1 MGPTTGS
8 GCRCGRS
15 QGALSLPD
23 PDNETE
29 EDCKA
34 VFVAELDNWHRDTAA
49 WPAERTYPVFRKW
62 FEVRCYPLIQARVG
76 EELIAER
83 RPAADPA
90 GGAATV
96 AGLLLLAQQGGG
108 EHG

>member
-1 MGPTTGS
+1 MF
-8 GCRCGRS
+8 
-15 QGALSLPD
+15 L
-23 PDNETE
+23 
-29 EDCKA
+29 
-34 VFVAELDNWHRDTAA
+34 
-49 WPAERTYPVFRKW
+49 KW
-62 FEVRCYPLIQARVG
+62 FEVRFYPLIQARVG